1 MVKLKLKS
9 RQDKVKF
16 FLKIG
21 TSIGHSFQHIID
33 IINGSKYK
41 DKLGVKINIIF

>member
-1 MVKLKLKS
+1 MVKSKIKIKAG
-9 RQDKVKF
+9 QGKIF
-16 FLKIG
+16 FKIG